1 MDVLGSRLIAL
12 YCRELIMKAEIL
24 FFVPEWPALDSPI
37 LHAQVLS
44 VAAFLN
50 QQGFSCNFV
59 GAETSPSRAREAVA
73 MIEREYSVRA
83 HIHPTLTSAPGV
95 WACWNSCRKTYAYL
109 AGVRMEAAFSY
120 VYARSFIGSMWA
132 RKLAC
137 RFKAISVFDVRAIVS
152 QEQQMEGK
160 ASLKSW
166 VSSRLELRESRRADR
181 LATVSGNLR
190 VYLEKETGRDDIIV
204 IPSCFNE
211 RSFYF
216 DPEARRDIRA
226 SLGLTE
232 QNVLLCYS
240 GGTSAWQ
247 RIEDILSLLKRVCS
261 ADRRCQALLLTTSQE
276 KVVRRIQEIQF
287 PNGQVIVQGCHH
299 KDVHRYL
306 SAADVGFIMRHD
318 TTVNNVASPV
328 KVGEYLACGLPVIL
342 TRGIGDYSEML
353 PKAGVGL
360 LLDETTDIAAQVLR
374 FIGQADFVNLRDRTI
389 GFAHSRLTMSANS
402 DQYHSLYDG
411 TSPGRAI

>member
-1 MDVLGSRLIAL
+1 
-12 YCRELIMKAEIL
+12 MKTEIL

-44 VAAFLN
+44 VAVFLN
-50 QQGFSCNFV
+50 QQGFSCSFV
-59 GAETSPSRAREAVA
+59 GAETSPARAREAAA
-73 MIEREYSVRA
+73 MIEREYSLRA
-83 HIHPTLTSAPGV
+83 HIHPTLASTPGV
-95 WACWNSCRKTYAYL
+95 WACWNSCRKTYAHL

-137 RFKAISVFDVRAIVS
+137 RINAISVFDVRAIVS
-152 QEQQMEGK
+152 QEQQLEGK

-166 VSSRLELRESRRADR
+166 VSSRLELRESLRADR
-181 LATVSGNLR
+181 LATVSENLQA
-190 VYLEKETGRDDIIV
+190 YLEKETGRDDIVV

-211 RSFYF
+211 HSFYF
-216 DPEARRDIRA
+216 DPEARKDIRA

-232 QNVLLCYS
+232 QSVLLCYS

-247 RIEDILSLLKRVCS
+247 RIDDIISLLKRVCS
-261 ADRRCQALLLTTSQE
+261 VDRRCHALLLTTSQE
-276 KVVRRIQEIQF
+276 EVVRRIHEVQF
-287 PNGQVIVQGCHH
+287 PNGQAIVRGCHH

-306 SAADVGFIMRHD
+306 SAADIGFIMRHD

-360 LLDETTDIAAQVLR
+360 LLDETTDIAAQVLQ
-374 FIGQADFVNLRDRTI
+374 FIDQADFVNLRDRAI
-389 GFAHSRLTMSANS
+389 GFARSRLTMSANR

-411 TSPGRAI
+411 TAPDRAC